1 MLYNVRIEDAFYNL
15 NNTILKMGNY
25 DVVDIMSIYDFLGEN
40 LFTLTLESHAVPD
53 SANEFYVCFVLYEE
67 RETETIGRIEYP
79 FGLNACDIK
88 NNDSIKEKILCRMFA
103 LAQEEKI

>member
-1 MLYNVRIEDAFYNL
+1 MLYNVRIEDALYNL

-40 LFTLTLESHAVPD
+40 GFTLTLESHAVPD
-53 SANEFYVCFVLYEE
+53 SANEFNVCFVLYEE